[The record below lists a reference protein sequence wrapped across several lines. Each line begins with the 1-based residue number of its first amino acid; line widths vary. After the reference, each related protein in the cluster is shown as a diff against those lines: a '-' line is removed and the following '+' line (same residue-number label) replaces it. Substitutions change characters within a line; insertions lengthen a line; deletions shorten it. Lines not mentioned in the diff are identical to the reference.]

1 MKSVNT
7 VKMLLAFALALLVCS
22 VTEGRIMNKCELKA
36 KLDAAQFQQI
46 TVMEETITVNSLIT
60 RHTNAVRHLYGVF
73 QLSDQWACDS
83 GMNPSLNVCNMT
95 CSALTDDDVTD
106 DIACLKTLMN
116 ITKAKPKEIPTD
128 VKKIVEMML
137 VKECHSVVSPN
148 YFADCV

>member
-1 MKSVNT
+1 
-7 VKMLLAFALALLVCS
+7 MLLAFALALLVCS

-36 KLDAAQFQQI
+36 KLDGSDH
-46 TVMEETITVNSLIT
+46 ETRPNTD
-60 RHTNAVRHLYGVF
+60 TNAVRHLYGVF

-116 ITKAKPKEIPTD
+116 IT
-128 VKKIVEMML
+128 
-137 VKECHSVVSPN
+137 
-148 YFADCV
+148 

>member
-60 RHTNAVRHLYGVF
+60 RRESLFFSFSLRLQEAKLHYTNAVRHLYGVF

-116 ITKAKPKEIPTD
+116 IT
-128 VKKIVEMML
+128 
-137 VKECHSVVSPN
+137 
-148 YFADCV
+148 

>member
-36 KLDAAQFQQI
+36 KLDVPTKGPQGSDH
-46 TVMEETITVNSLIT
+46 ETRPNTA
-60 RHTNAVRHLYGVF
+60 TNAVRHLYGVF

-116 ITKAKPKEIPTD
+116 IT
-128 VKKIVEMML
+128 
-137 VKECHSVVSPN
+137 
-148 YFADCV
+148 